1 MRELLIGNHAL
12 ARGAWEA
19 GLRVAAAYPGT
30 PSTEIIEA
38 LARYPE
44 VYAEWAPNEK
54 VALEVAIG
62 AAIGGARSLAAMK
75 HVGVNVAAD
84 PLMTLAYIGVNA
96 GLVLVSADDPGLF
109 SSQNEQ
115 DNRFYAR
122 MAQIPCLEPADSQEV
137 LAMTKLAFG
146 LSEEFDTPVMLR
158 LTTRIAHSYSPVETG
173 ERREIALK
181 DYVKQPPKYVM
192 LPVFGKARHRVVEE
206 RRQHLLAYAEITPL
220 NQVEWADRRVGVITA
235 GVAYQ
240 YVKEALPGVSVFKLG
255 LTYPLPAK
263 LAREFVQAVDT
274 CYVVEELE
282 PFIEDQLR
290 ALGLA
295 VTGKEL
301 LPRVDEL
308 SSLIVAQTVG
318 ARVAAVASELVN
330 WDGVALAMPVM
341 AAAGDPASGGTVAT
355 SGVTAEAAGQTAATA
370 VAAGAAAVVTSPNS
384 TVTSTA
390 VEAGAAALP
399 EPGLPGDGLPGD
411 DGLLAGSA
419 AAGLGF
425 TPGTEAADTAA
436 LAPMAVTDASCIG
449 KPPDDATAAAAL
461 TRMTA
466 PGAVTPPAAVL
477 KALPA
482 FPAAADLPGRPP
494 LMCPGC
500 PHRGVFYV
508 LKKLGLVVA
517 GDIGCYTLGA
527 TPPLQ
532 AMDTCI
538 CMGASLGVAMG
549 LEKARGSEFARRVVA
564 VIGDSTFLHSG
575 MTGLLDMVYNGG
587 TGTLIILDNSTT
599 AMTGHQDH
607 PGTGYTAAHKAA
619 PQADLEQIA
628 RGLGVRRVRVVDS
641 YDLEA
646 VETAVQEETAAREPS
661 VIIARRPC
669 ALLKKIT
676 EAVYTVNPEA
686 CLACRY
692 CLDLGCPAL
701 SFNGEQAVIDPG
713 QCNGCG
719 LCARVCPGEAIRKAG
734 EEDA

>member
-19 GLRVAAAYPGT
+19 GVRVAAAYPGT

-84 PLMTLAYIGVNA
+84 PLMTLAYTGVNA

-122 MAQIPCLEPADSQEV
+122 LAQIPCLEPADSQEV
-137 LAMTKLAFG
+137 KDMTMLAFS

-158 LTTRIAHSYSPVETG
+158 LTTRIAHSYSLVELG
-173 ERREIALK
+173 QRREVPLK
-181 DYVKQPPKYVM
+181 DYVKQPAKYVM
-192 LPVFGKARHRVVEE
+192 LPAFGKVRHRVVEE
-206 RRQHLLAYAEITPL
+206 RRLKLAAYAETTPL
-220 NQVEWADRRVGVITA
+220 NRVEWADRRAGVITA
-235 GVAYQ
+235 GISYQ
-240 YVKEALPGVSVFKLG
+240 YVKEALPGVSILKLG
-255 LTYPLPAK
+255 LTYPFPEK
-263 LAREFVQAVDT
+263 LIRDFVRAVET

-282 PFIEDQLR
+282 PFLEDQIR
-290 ALGLA
+290 ALGLP

-301 LPRVDEL
+301 VPRVDEL
-308 SSLIVAQTVG
+308 SSLIVARTVG
-318 ARVAAVASELVN
+318 ARVAAVAPELVCP
-330 WDGVALAMPVM
+330 DLAAVALPAMT
-341 AAAGDPASGGTVAT
+341 AAGNP
-355 SGVTAEAAGQTAATA
+355 AAG
-370 VAAGAAAVVTSPNS
+370 S
-384 TVTSTA
+384 TV
-390 VEAGAAALP
+390 
-399 EPGLPGDGLPGD
+399 
-411 DGLLAGSA
+411 
-419 AAGLGF
+419 
-425 TPGTEAADTAA
+425 
-436 LAPMAVTDASCIG
+436 LAPGEAEGVREQGT
-449 KPPDDATAAAAL
+449 ATAAAGEEVA
-461 TRMTA
+461 A
-466 PGAVTPPAAVL
+466 ASGQGGAAAPAATL
-477 KALPA
+477 TG

-549 LEKARGSEFARRVVA
+549 LEKARGPEFARRVVA

-575 MTGLLDMVYNGG
+575 MTGLLDMVYNGSN
-587 TGTLIILDNSTT
+587 GTLIILDNGTT

-607 PGTGYTAAHKAA
+607 PGTGYTAAQRPA
-619 PQADLEQIA
+619 PKADLKQIA
-628 RGLGVRRVRVVDS
+628 RALGVQRVQVVDS

-646 VETAVQEETAAREPS
+646 VEKAIREETAAAGPS

-669 ALLKKIT
+669 ALLNKEK
-676 EAVYTVNPEA
+676 EAVYIVDKGN
-686 CLACRY
+686 CLGCRY
-692 CLDLGCPAL
+692 CLELGCPAL
-701 SFNGEQAVIDPG
+701 SFKEQQAVIDPV

-719 LCARVCPGEAIRKAG
+719 LCTQICPGEAIRKAG
-734 EEDA
+734 EEDE

>member
-19 GLRVAAAYPGT
+19 GLKVAAAYPGT

-38 LARYPE
+38 LAGYPE

-62 AAIGGARSLAAMK
+62 AAIGGARALAAMK

-84 PLMTLAYIGVNA
+84 PLMTLAYTGVNA

-137 LAMTKLAFG
+137 KDMTMLAFE
-146 LSEEFDTPVMLR
+146 LSEKFDTPVMLR
-158 LTTRIAHSYSPVETG
+158 LTTRIAHSYSLVELG
-173 ERREIALK
+173 ERREVPLK
-181 DYVKQPPKYVM
+181 DYVKQPAKYVM
-192 LPVFGKARHRVVEE
+192 LPAFGKKRHLAVEE
-206 RRQHLLAYAEITPL
+206 RRHRLMEYAEITPL
-220 NQVEWADRRVGVITA
+220 NRVEWADRRVGVITS

-240 YVKEALPGVSVFKLG
+240 YVKEALPGVSVLKLG
-255 LTYPLPAK
+255 LSYPLPEK
-263 LAREFVQAVDT
+263 LIRDFVFGVET

-282 PFIEDQLR
+282 PFLEDQIR
-290 ALGLA
+290 AQGLP

-301 LPRVDEL
+301 VPRVDEL
-308 SSLIVAQTVG
+308 SSLIIARTVG
-318 ARVAAVASELVN
+318 AQVAATAPELV
-330 WDGVALAMPVM
+330 APEFL
-341 AAAGDPASGGTVAT
+341 PAP
-355 SGVTAEAAGQTAATA
+355 AATA
-370 VAAGAAAVVTSPNS
+370 VGPVRP
-384 TVTSTA
+384 
-390 VEAGAAALP
+390 L
-399 EPGLPGDGLPGD
+399 
-411 DGLLAGSA
+411 A
-419 AAGLGF
+419 AAGK
-425 TPGTEAADTAA
+425 TAE
-436 LAPMAVTDASCIG
+436 P
-449 KPPDDATAAAAL
+449 
-461 TRMTA
+461 
-466 PGAVTPPAAVL
+466 TPP
-477 KALPA
+477 
-482 FPAAADLPGRPP
+482 LPGRPP

-508 LKKLGLVVA
+508 LKKLDLVVA

-527 TPPLQ
+527 TPPLN

-549 LEKARGSEFARRVVA
+549 LEKARGTEFARRVVG

-575 MTGLLDMVYNGG
+575 MTGLLDMVYNGSK
-587 TGTLIILDNSTT
+587 GTLIILDNGTT

-607 PGTGYTAAHKAA
+607 PGTGYTAAHREA
-619 PQADLEQIA
+619 PKADLEAIVRA
-628 RGLGVRRVRVVDS
+628 LGVRRVQVVDS

-646 VETAVQEETAAREPS
+646 VEKAVREETEAPEPS
-661 VIIARRPC
+661 VIIVRRPC
-669 ALLKKIT
+669 ALIVKGKKGS
-676 EAVYTVNPEA
+676 YTVLPDN
-686 CLACRY
+686 CLGCRY

-701 SFNGEQAVIDPG
+701 SFNGIHAVIDSI

-719 LCARVCPGEAIRKAG
+719 VCRQVCPSEAIIKAG

>member
-19 GLRVAAAYPGT
+19 GVRVATAYPGT

-62 AAIGGARSLAAMK
+62 ASIGGARSLAAMK

-84 PLMTLAYIGVNA
+84 PLMTLAYTGVNA

-137 LAMTKLAFG
+137 KDMTMLAFS

-158 LTTRIAHSYSPVETG
+158 LTTRIAHSYSLVEVG
-173 ERREIALK
+173 ERREVTLR
-181 DYVKQPPKYVM
+181 DYVKHPAKYVM
-192 LPVFGKARHRVVEE
+192 LPAFGKARHRAVEE
-206 RRQHLLAYAEITPL
+206 RRQKLLAHAETSPL
-220 NQVEWADRRVGVITA
+220 NRIEWADRRVGVITA
-235 GVAYQ
+235 GIAYQ
-240 YVKEALPGVSVFKLG
+240 YVKEALPGVSVLKLG
-255 LTYPLPAK
+255 LTYPLPEK
-263 LAREFVQAVDT
+263 LVRAFVHAVGT

-282 PFIEDQLR
+282 PFLEDQLR
-290 ALGLA
+290 ALGLSVA
-295 VTGKEL
+295 GKEL
-301 LPRVDEL
+301 VPRVDEL
-308 SSLIVAQTVG
+308 SSSIVARTVG
-318 ARVAAVASELVN
+318 TRVAALAPELVAP
-330 WDGVALAMPVM
+330 DL
-341 AAAGDPASGGTVAT
+341 AAAALPGMTAARDPAAARVVPAAGEEAGGQVAAASNEAAVAANPNDT
-355 SGVTAEAAGQTAATA
+355 LANAGTGPGVTLLPVPGSMGTGTAPGSTAAATA
-370 VAAGAAAVVTSPNS
+370 VPAG
-384 TVTSTA
+384 
-390 VEAGAAALP
+390 
-399 EPGLPGDGLPGD
+399 
-411 DGLLAGSA
+411 
-419 AAGLGF
+419 F
-425 TPGTEAADTAA
+425 
-436 LAPMAVTDASCIG
+436 
-449 KPPDDATAAAAL
+449 
-461 TRMTA
+461 
-466 PGAVTPPAAVL
+466 PPAI
-477 KALPA
+477 
-482 FPAAADLPGRPP
+482 DLPGRPP

-549 LEKARGSEFARRVVA
+549 LEKARGPEFARRVVA

-587 TGTLIILDNSTT
+587 TGTLIILDNGTT

-607 PGTGYTAAHKAA
+607 PGTGYTASHRPA
-619 PQADLEQIA
+619 PRADLEQIA
-628 RGLGVRRVRVVDS
+628 RGLGVQRVQVVDS

-646 VETAVQEETAAREPS
+646 VERAIQEETAALEPS

-669 ALLKKIT
+669 ALLKKEK
-676 EAVYTVNPEA
+676 EAVYTVDPDT
-686 CLACRY
+686 CLGCRY
-692 CLDLGCPAL
+692 CLEPGCPAL
-701 SFNGEQAVIDPG
+701 SFNGEEAVIDPV

-719 LCARVCPGEAIRKAG
+719 LCARVCPAGAIRKAG

>member
-1 MRELLIGNHAL
+1 MRDLLIGNHAL

-38 LARYPE
+38 LAGYPE

-62 AAIGGARSLAAMK
+62 AAIGGARALAAMK

-84 PLMTLAYIGVNA
+84 PLMTLAYTGVNA

-137 LAMTKLAFG
+137 KDMTMLAFN
-146 LSEEFDTPVMLR
+146 LSEEYDTPVILR
-158 LTTRIAHSYSPVETG
+158 LTTRIAHSYSLVELG
-173 ERREIALK
+173 ERREIPLK
-181 DYVKQPPKYVM
+181 DYVKQPAKYVM
-192 LPVFGKARHRVVEE
+192 LPAFGRARHLVVED
-206 RRQHLLAYAEITPL
+206 RRLKLAAYAETTPL
-220 NQVEWADRRVGVITA
+220 NRVEWADRRVGVITS
-235 GVAYQ
+235 GIAYQ
-240 YVKEALPGVSVFKLG
+240 YVKEALPGVSVLKLG
-255 LTYPLPAK
+255 LTYPLPEK
-263 LAREFVQAVDT
+263 LTRDFVNSVET

-282 PFIEDQLR
+282 PFLEDQIR
-290 ALGLA
+290 ALSLP

-301 LPRVDEL
+301 VPRVDEL
-308 SSLIVAQTVG
+308 SSAIVARTVG
-318 ARVAAVASELVN
+318 ARVAAVAPELVAPEM
-330 WDGVALAMPVM
+330 GAMALPVTTVGEP
-341 AAAGDPASGGTVAT
+341 AAGSTVIAP
-355 SGVTAEAAGQTAATA
+355 
-370 VAAGAAAVVTSPNS
+370 AGAK
-384 TVTSTA
+384 
-390 VEAGAAALP
+390 GAR
-399 EPGLPGDGLPGD
+399 EQ
-411 DGLLAGSA
+411 
-419 AAGLGF
+419 
-425 TPGTEAADTAA
+425 GT
-436 LAPMAVTDASCIG
+436 
-449 KPPDDATAAAAL
+449 ATAAAGEEFAAASARGGAAAAAPAAAL
-461 TRMTA
+461 AGIAAPATA
-466 PGAVTPPAAVL
+466 PAATL
-477 KALPA
+477 AG
-482 FPAAADLPGRPP
+482 FPAAAALPGRPP

-549 LEKARGSEFARRVVA
+549 MEKARGPEFARRVVA

-575 MTGLLDMVYNGG
+575 MTGLLDMIYNGSS
-587 TGTLIILDNSTT
+587 GTLIILDNGTT

-607 PGTGYTAAHKAA
+607 LGTGYTAGRREA
-619 PQADLEQIA
+619 PRADLAQICRA
-628 RGLGVRRVRVVDS
+628 LGVRRVQVVDS
-641 YDLEA
+641 YDLETLEKA
-646 VETAVQEETAAREPS
+646 IREETAAAAPS

-669 ALLKKIT
+669 ALLKKEK
-676 EAVYTVNPEA
+676 EAVYTVDPGT
-686 CLACRY
+686 CLGCRY

-701 SFNGEQAVIDPG
+701 SFNGEQAVIDPV
-713 QCNGCG
+713 QCSGCG
-719 LCARVCPGEAIRKAG
+719 LCAGVCPAEAIGKAG
-734 EEDA
+734 EGSE

>member
-19 GLRVAAAYPGT
+19 GVRVAAAYPGT

-38 LARYPE
+38 LAGYPE
-44 VYAEWAPNEK
+44 VYVEWAPNEK

-84 PLMTLAYIGVNA
+84 PLMTLAYTGVNA

-122 MAQIPCLEPADSQEV
+122 LAQIPCLEPADSQEV
-137 LAMTKLAFG
+137 KDMTMLAFS

-158 LTTRIAHSYSPVETG
+158 LTTRIAHSYSLVELG
-173 ERREIALK
+173 ERREVPLK
-181 DYVKQPPKYVM
+181 DYVKQPAKYVM
-192 LPVFGKARHRVVEE
+192 LPAFGKVRHRVVEE
-206 RRQHLLAYAEITPL
+206 RRLKLAAYAETTPL
-220 NQVEWADRRVGVITA
+220 NRVEWADRRVGVISS

-240 YVKEALPGVSVFKLG
+240 YVKEALPGVSVLKLG
-255 LTYPLPAK
+255 LTYPLPEK
-263 LAREFVQAVDT
+263 LIRDFVNAVET

-282 PFIEDQLR
+282 PFLEDQIR
-290 ALGLA
+290 ALDLP

-301 LPRVDEL
+301 VPRVDEL
-308 SSLIVAQTVG
+308 SSVIVARTVG
-318 ARVAAVASELVN
+318 SRVAAFAPELV
-330 WDGVALAMPVM
+330 
-341 AAAGDPASGGTVAT
+341 
-355 SGVTAEAAGQTAATA
+355 
-370 VAAGAAAVVTSPNS
+370 SP
-384 TVTSTA
+384 
-390 VEAGAAALP
+390 
-399 EPGLPGDGLPGD
+399 
-411 DGLLAGSA
+411 
-419 AAGLGF
+419 
-425 TPGTEAADTAA
+425 A
-436 LAPMAVTDASCIG
+436 LAPAARA
-449 KPPDDATAAAAL
+449 PEAAATAAAE
-461 TRMTA
+461 
-466 PGAVTPPAAVL
+466 
-477 KALPA
+477 
-482 FPAAADLPGRPP
+482 LPGRPP

-508 LKKLGLVVA
+508 LKKLQLVVA

-549 LEKARGSEFARRVVA
+549 MEKARGPEFARRVVG

-575 MTGLLDMVYNGG
+575 MTGLLDMVYNGSN
-587 TGTLIILDNSTT
+587 GTLIILDNGTT

-607 PGTGYTAAHKAA
+607 PGTGYTAAHRQA
-619 PQADLEQIA
+619 PKADLEQIA
-628 RGLGVRRVRVVDS
+628 RALGVQRVQVVDS

-646 VETAVQEETAAREPS
+646 VERAIREETSVAGPS

-669 ALLKKIT
+669 ALLHKEK
-676 EAVYTVNPEA
+676 EAVYIVDKEN
-686 CLACRY
+686 CLGCRY
-692 CLDLGCPAL
+692 CLELGCPAL
-701 SFNGEQAVIDPG
+701 SFNGEQAVIDPI

-719 LCARVCPGEAIRKAG
+719 LCIQVCPAEAIRKAG
-734 EEDA
+734 EGNE

>member
-1 MRELLIGNHAL
+1 MQELLIGNHAL

-84 PLMTLAYIGVNA
+84 PLMTLAYTGVNA

-137 LAMTKLAFG
+137 KDMTKLAFDLG
-146 LSEEFDTPVMLR
+146 EKFDTPVMLR
-158 LTTRIAHSYSPVETG
+158 LTTRIAHSYSPVESG
-173 ERREIALK
+173 ERREIPLR
-181 DYVKQPPKYVM
+181 DYVKQPAKYVM

-206 RRQHLLAYAEITPL
+206 RRQKLLAYAETTPL
-220 NQVEWADRRVGVITA
+220 NRVEWADRRVGVITA
-235 GVAYQ
+235 GIAYQ
-240 YVKEALPGVSVFKLG
+240 YVKEALPGVSVLKLG
-255 LTYPLPAK
+255 LTYPLPEK
-263 LAREFVQAVDT
+263 LVRGFVNAVET

-301 LPRVDEL
+301 VPRVDEL
-308 SSLIVAQTVG
+308 SSIIVARTVG
-318 ARVAAVASELVN
+318 AQVANLDPGLV
-330 WDGVALAMPVM
+330 DPDLAAAALAGTAPTAGPMTGTERP
-341 AAAGDPASGGTVAT
+341 ATPALSETEAAGDLAAR
-355 SGVTAEAAGQTAATA
+355 EAAPALAQRAIDARTKDAGSEPVKEAAATA
-370 VAAGAAAVVTSPNS
+370 VP
-384 TVTSTA
+384 
-390 VEAGAAALP
+390 
-399 EPGLPGDGLPGD
+399 
-411 DGLLAGSA
+411 
-419 AAGLGF
+419 
-425 TPGTEAADTAA
+425 
-436 LAPMAVTDASCIG
+436 
-449 KPPDDATAAAAL
+449 
-461 TRMTA
+461 
-466 PGAVTPPAAVL
+466 
-477 KALPA
+477 
-482 FPAAADLPGRPP
+482 ADLPGRPP

-508 LKKLGLVVA
+508 LKKLRLVVA

-549 LEKARGSEFARRVVA
+549 LEKARGAEFARRVV
-564 VIGDSTFLHSG
+564 
-575 MTGLLDMVYNGG
+575 
-587 TGTLIILDNSTT
+587 
-599 AMTGHQDH
+599 
-607 PGTGYTAAHKAA
+607 
-619 PQADLEQIA
+619 
-628 RGLGVRRVRVVDS
+628 GV
-641 YDLEA
+641 
-646 VETAVQEETAAREPS
+646 
-661 VIIARRPC
+661 
-669 ALLKKIT
+669 
-676 EAVYTVNPEA
+676 
-686 CLACRY
+686 
-692 CLDLGCPAL
+692 
-701 SFNGEQAVIDPG
+701 
-713 QCNGCG
+713 
-719 LCARVCPGEAIRKAG
+719 
-734 EEDA
+734 